1 MRGAE
6 LLHRLSS
13 KATETEEL
21 NIPDTK
27 KARFMH
33 GCFSV
38 KQNGNVSN
46 VYVFG
51 GESTSIKSITM
62 KSTEVLNVNDL
73 TWSDG
78 PNLPIGMYENAGVE
92 SNDNQY
98 LGFSVGGSTADGT
111 QEEYQFKNIIY
122 GLQKSGDNQKWV
134 AFKSMN
140 EPRKHASVVNVPSSL
155 LTFC

>member
-1 MRGAE
+1 M
-6 LLHRLSS
+6 
-13 KATETEEL
+13 
-21 NIPDTK
+21 K
-27 KARFMH
+27 KGRRHH

-46 VYVFG
+46 VYIFG
-51 GESTSIKSITM
+51 GYPGPL

-78 PNLPIGMYENAGVE
+78 PDLPIGIYGNAGVE

-98 LGFSVGGSTADGT
+98 LGFSVGGSIDNGA
-111 QEEYQFKNIIY
+111 QEEDPSKNTIY
-122 GLQKSGDNQKWV
+122 GLQKSGGNQKWV
-134 AFKSMN
+134 EFKSMD
-140 EPRKHASVVNVPSSL
+140 EPRNYASVVNVPSSL

>member
-1 MRGAE
+1 M
-6 LLHRLSS
+6 
-13 KATETEEL
+13 
-21 NIPDTK
+21 K
-27 KARFMH
+27 KLRH
-33 GCFSV
+33 GPGCFSV

-51 GESTSIKSITM
+51 GYPGPM

-98 LGFSVGGSTADGT
+98 LGFSVGGSIDNGA
-111 QEEYQFKNIIY
+111 QEEDPSKNTIY
-122 GLQKSGDNQKWV
+122 GLQKSGGNQKWV
-134 AFKSMN
+134 EFKSMD
-140 EPRKHASVVNVPSSL
+140 EPRNYASVVNVPSSL

>member
-1 MRGAE
+1 M
-6 LLHRLSS
+6 
-13 KATETEEL
+13 
-21 NIPDTK
+21 K
-27 KARFMH
+27 KARRLH

-38 KQNGNVSN
+38 KQNGNVSK

-51 GESTSIKSITM
+51 GYPGPM

-78 PNLPIGMYENAGVE
+78 PDLPIGMYANAGVE

-98 LGFSVGGSTADGT
+98 LGFSVGGKNSNS
-111 QEEYQFKNIIY
+111 QEWYTNQIY
-122 GLQKSGDNQKWV
+122 GLQKLGQNKKWV
-134 AFKSMN
+134 EFKSMN
-140 EPRKHASVVNVPSSL
+140 EARSFASVVNVPSSL

>member
-1 MRGAE
+1 MKKVRRG
-6 LLHRLSS
+6 
-13 KATETEEL
+13 
-21 NIPDTK
+21 P
-27 KARFMH
+27 

-51 GESTSIKSITM
+51 GEPGTKQ
-62 KSTEVLNVNDL
+62 STEVLNVNDL

-78 PNLPIGMYENAGVE
+78 PDLPMGITGNAGAE

-98 LGFSVGGSTADGT
+98 LGFSVGGYNSG
-111 QEEYQFKNIIY
+111 YKNTIY
-122 GLQKSGDNQKWV
+122 GLQKSGEIQKWV

-140 EPRKHASVVNVPSSL
+140 EPRDHASVANVPSSL

>member
-1 MRGAE
+1 M
-6 LLHRLSS
+6 
-13 KATETEEL
+13 K
-21 NIPDTK
+21 N
-27 KARFMH
+27 ARYHH

-38 KQNGNVSN
+38 KQSGNVSN

-51 GESTSIKSITM
+51 GSGSM

-78 PNLPIGMYENAGVE
+78 PDLPIGMHGNAGVE

-98 LGFSVGGSTADGT
+98 LGFSVGGYSGGII
-111 QEEYQFKNIIY
+111 KNTIY
-122 GLQKSGDNQKWV
+122 GLQKSGENQKWV
-134 AFKSMN
+134 AFISMN
-140 EPRKHASVVNVPSSL
+140 DPRYFSSVVNVPSSL

>member
-1 MRGAE
+1 M
-6 LLHRLSS
+6 
-13 KATETEEL
+13 
-21 NIPDTK
+21 K
-27 KARFMH
+27 KARYYH

-51 GESTSIKSITM
+51 GEPGIKQ
-62 KSTEVLNVNDL
+62 STEVLNVNDL

-78 PNLPIGMYENAGVE
+78 PDLPIGMSSNAGVE

-98 LGFSVGGSTADGT
+98 LGFSVGGDNSRKHLFG
-111 QEEYQFKNIIY
+111 KIY
-122 GLQKSGDNQKWV
+122 GLQKSGENLKWV
-134 AFKSMN
+134 PYKSMN
-140 EPRKHASVVNVPSSL
+140 ERRNFASVTNVPSSL

>member
-1 MRGAE
+1 MKSTWILDTKTRSWTRG
-6 LLHRLSS
+6 
-13 KATETEEL
+13 
-21 NIPDTK
+21 PDTK

-78 PNLPIGMYENAGVE
+78 PDLPIGMSSNAGVE

-98 LGFSVGGSTADGT
+98 LGFSVGGDNSRKHLFG
-111 QEEYQFKNIIY
+111 KIY
-122 GLQKSGDNQKWV
+122 GLQKSGENLKWV
-134 AFKSMN
+134 PYKSMN
-140 EPRKHASVVNVPSSL
+140 ERRNFASVTNVPSSL

>member
-1 MRGAE
+1 MKSTWILDTKTRSWTRG
-6 LLHRLSS
+6 
-13 KATETEEL
+13 
-21 NIPDTK
+21 PDTK

-98 LGFSVGGSTADGT
+98 LGFSVGGGRSTDQNNT
-111 QEEYQFKNIIY
+111 IY
-122 GLQKSGDNQKWV
+122 GLQKLSQNQKWV
-134 AFKSMN
+134 AFQSMN
-140 EPRKHASVVNVPSSL
+140 EARNHASVVNVPSSL
-155 LTFC
+155 FTFC

>member
-1 MRGAE
+1 M
-6 LLHRLSS
+6 
-13 KATETEEL
+13 
-21 NIPDTK
+21 K
-27 KARFMH
+27 KARRLH

-38 KQNGNVSN
+38 KQSGNVSN

-51 GESTSIKSITM
+51 GSPGYM
-62 KSTEVLNVNDL
+62 RSTEVLNVNDL

-78 PNLPIGMYENAGVE
+78 PDLPIGMYGNAGVE

-98 LGFSVGGSTADGT
+98 LGFSVGGENSGV
-111 QEEYQFKNIIY
+111 YKNTIY
-122 GLQKSGDNQKWV
+122 GLQKSSQNQKWV

-140 EPRKHASVVNVPSSL
+140 EARDSTSVVNVPSSL

>member
-1 MRGAE
+1 
-6 LLHRLSS
+6 
-13 KATETEEL
+13 
-21 NIPDTK
+21 
-27 KARFMH
+27 MH

-92 SNDNQY
+92 SNNNQY
-98 LGFSVGGSTADGT
+98 LGFHVSGSCYNGCKDT
-111 QEEYQFKNIIY
+111 IH
-122 GLQKSGDNQKWV
+122 GLQKSGEKLKWV
-134 AFKSMN
+134 QYKSMN
-140 EPRKHASVVNVPSSL
+140 EPRNHASVINVPSSL
-155 LTFC
+155 LTF

>member
-1 MRGAE
+1 M
-6 LLHRLSS
+6 
-13 KATETEEL
+13 
-21 NIPDTK
+21 K
-27 KARFMH
+27 KLRYWP

-38 KQNGNVSN
+38 KQNGDVSK

-51 GESTSIKSITM
+51 GKPRAKGFWR

-78 PNLPIGMYENAGVE
+78 PDLPIGMYGNAGVE

-98 LGFSVGGSTADGT
+98 LGFSVGGSIDNGA
-111 QEEYQFKNIIY
+111 QEEDPSKNTIY
-122 GLQKSGDNQKWV
+122 GLQKSGGDQKWV
-134 AFKSMN
+134 EFKSMD
-140 EPRKHASVVNVPSSL
+140 EPRNYASVVNVPSSL

>member
-1 MRGAE
+1 M
-6 LLHRLSS
+6 
-13 KATETEEL
+13 
-21 NIPDTK
+21 K
-27 KARFMH
+27 KEREYH

-38 KQNGNVSN
+38 KQNGNVSK

-51 GESTSIKSITM
+51 GEPGIKQ
-62 KSTEVLNVNDL
+62 STEVLNVNDL

-98 LGFSVGGSTADGT
+98 LGFSVGGSIDNGA
-111 QEEYQFKNIIY
+111 QEEDPSKNTIY
-122 GLQKSGDNQKWV
+122 GLQKSSQNQKWV

-140 EPRKHASVVNVPSSL
+140 VPRRGASVTNVPTSL

>member
-1 MRGAE
+1 M
-6 LLHRLSS
+6 
-13 KATETEEL
+13 
-21 NIPDTK
+21 K
-27 KARFMH
+27 KARRLH

-38 KQNGNVSN
+38 KQNGNVSK

-51 GESTSIKSITM
+51 GYPGPM

-78 PNLPIGMYENAGVE
+78 PDLPIGMHGNAGVE

-98 LGFSVGGSTADGT
+98 LGFSVGGYNNG
-111 QEEYQFKNIIY
+111 YKNTIY
-122 GLQKSGDNQKWV
+122 GLQKLSQNQKWV
-134 AFKSMN
+134 AFQSMN
-140 EPRKHASVVNVPSSL
+140 EARNYASVVNVPSSL

>member
-1 MRGAE
+1 M
-6 LLHRLSS
+6 
-13 KATETEEL
+13 
-21 NIPDTK
+21 K
-27 KARFMH
+27 KVRFNH

-51 GESTSIKSITM
+51 GYPGPM

-78 PNLPIGMYENAGVE
+78 PDLPIGVHGNAGVE

-98 LGFSVGGSTADGT
+98 LGFSVGGTTLVRNGRRRYQHT
-111 QEEYQFKNIIY
+111 NTRTKYQYQEHQYQEHNIRYSYKNTIY
-122 GLQKSGDNQKWV
+122 GLQKSGENEKWI

-140 EPRKHASVVNVPSSL
+140 EPRYLASAVNVPSSL

>member
-1 MRGAE
+1 
-6 LLHRLSS
+6 
-13 KATETEEL
+13 
-21 NIPDTK
+21 
-27 KARFMH
+27 MH

-51 GESTSIKSITM
+51 GESGSLKSITM

-78 PNLPIGMYENAGVE
+78 PDLPIGMYSNAGVE
-92 SNDNQY
+92 SKDNQY
-98 LGFSVGGSTADGT
+98 LGFSVGGSAAVKT
-111 QEEYQFKNIIY
+111 QGENSSKNTIY
-122 GLQKSGDNQKWV
+122 GLQKSGGNQKWV
-134 AFKSMN
+134 EFKSMD
-140 EPRKHASVVNVPSSL
+140 EPRNYASVVNVPSSL

>member
-1 MRGAE
+1 
-6 LLHRLSS
+6 
-13 KATETEEL
+13 
-21 NIPDTK
+21 
-27 KARFMH
+27 
-33 GCFSV
+33 
-38 KQNGNVSN
+38 
-46 VYVFG
+46 
-51 GESTSIKSITM
+51 M

-98 LGFSVGGSTADGT
+98 LGFSIGGPTAAGT
-111 QEEYQFKNIIY
+111 QEEDPSKNTIY
-122 GLQKSGDNQKWV
+122 GLQKSGENQKWV

-140 EPRKHASVVNVPSSL
+140 ETRGYASVVNVPSSL

>member
-1 MRGAE
+1 M
-6 LLHRLSS
+6 
-13 KATETEEL
+13 
-21 NIPDTK
+21 K
-27 KARFMH
+27 KARRYH

-38 KQNGNVSN
+38 KQSGNVSN

-51 GESTSIKSITM
+51 GYPGPM

-78 PNLPIGMYENAGVE
+78 PDLPIGIADNACVE

-98 LGFSVGGSTADGT
+98 LGFSVGGWNSGG
-111 QEEYQFKNIIY
+111 YKNTIY
-122 GLQKSGDNQKWV
+122 GLQKSSQHQKWV

-140 EPRKHASVVNVPSSL
+140 EARYFASVVNVPSSL